1 MVPGI
6 ATTVGVDLLV
16 PCGDAIGV
24 APATSMVGQ
33 ATCCVVTYVVVVFV
47 ELRFIVGRRQ
57 PRWLW
62 ERVVGSHGG
71 GGHQGAATVARRL
84 HGWKVFDRKVCPT
97 CRGRCQLRLLASF
110 TSLGRHHGGSPSSW
124 SSGLAELHLFL
135 VHVCVVAL
143 LPHGSFDVLH
153 GMGGGPLGDPVG
165 NPATSRSRKGS
176 LGGTPTERW
185 LMQAASSV
193 GA

>member
-33 ATCCVVTYVVVVFV
+33 AACCVVKYVVVVFV

-62 ERVVGSHGG
+62 ERVVGSHGVVVIKVRQQWQEG
-71 GGHQGAATVARRL
+71 FMDGKSLTERSARLAGAGVNYAYGRRL
-84 HGWKVFDRKVCPT
+84 PHWGVTMEVLLLC
-97 CRGRCQLRLLASF
+97 GLLAWWSC
-110 TSLGRHHGGSPSSW
+110 TSSW
-124 SSGLAELHLFL
+124 SM
-135 VHVCVVAL
+135 CV
-143 LPHGSFDVLH
+143 
-153 GMGGGPLGDPVG
+153 
-165 NPATSRSRKGS
+165 
-176 LGGTPTERW
+176 
-185 LMQAASSV
+185 
-193 GA
+193 